1 MNLCKEI
8 LLGLFLLFTAFF
20 IGRRLLALAAVVCDT
35 HASFRIQQRE
45 LLNAKRQGPRRD
57 CTSLRSCWSRSRPR
71 A

>member
-35 HASFRIQQRE
+35 HASFRI
-45 LLNAKRQGPRRD
+45 
-57 CTSLRSCWSRSRPR
+57 
-71 A
+71 